1 MVKGGLF
8 VHYIKAVLPMKDNRL
23 FMEMES
29 GSILV
34 VDFSNKLHTMKNLRL
49 TNEKVFQSA
58 YTDGDFVLWDKGKIR
73 LTVNEIL
80 EIVLLSVC

>member
-1 MVKGGLF
+1 MVKGGLL
-8 VHYIKAVLPMKDNRL
+8 VHYIKTVLPMKDHRL

-29 GSILV
+29 GSTLV
-34 VDFSNKLHTMKNLRL
+34 VNFSNKLHTMKNLRL
-49 TNEKVFQSA
+49 SDEKIFQSA
-58 YTDGDFVLWDKGKIR
+58 YTDGNFVMWDDGRIK